1 MSSIENLTDQVLPK
15 RGTSK
20 KGEIKSNEKLADQVL
35 TKPGTP
41 KIGEYEVHLKNR
53 GI

>member
-1 MSSIENLTDQVLPK
+1 MSY
-15 RGTSK
+15 
-20 KGEIKSNEKLADQVL
+20 NEKLADQVL
-35 TKPGTP
+35 PTHGTSKKVEMRSNEKLADKVLPKPGTA